1 MRALGSPFPAA
12 APAGMAVPGREGSE
26 FPLWRIQAVGKAVAW
41 LGMSGSSVGDALGV
55 QQNETE
61 PSKMFFPFSA
71 PVSGKD
77 GKGIL
82 KTF

>member
-1 MRALGSPFPAA
+1 MRTLGSPFPAV
-12 APAGMAVPGREGSE
+12 APAGMAVPGRRGSE
-26 FPLWRIQAVGKAVAW
+26 FPLQRIQAVGMAVGW
-41 LGMSGSSVGDALGV
+41 LEVSGSSMGDALGV
-55 QQNETE
+55 QQNKT
-61 PSKMFFPFSA
+61 KLLRMFFPFSA

>member
-1 MRALGSPFPAA
+1 
-12 APAGMAVPGREGSE
+12 MAVG
-26 FPLWRIQAVGKAVAW
+26 W
-41 LGMSGSSVGDALGV
+41 LEMPGSSVGDALGV
-55 QQNETE
+55 QQNETK
-61 PSKMFFPFSA
+61 PLRMFFPFSA